1 MRLRRSHG
9 APRKVAELDADAH
22 GPEKPKQSYAWH
34 LRLLLS
40 VNYTLIRDK
49 TDPHNND

>member
-34 LRLLLS
+34 LRLLPICELHS
-40 VNYTLIRDK
+40 YQGQNRSAQ
-49 TDPHNND
+49 